1 MLLDFSPISEELSA
15 TQRATAKRR
24 FHRIVNHFLPAS
36 EIDNDDGNNN
46 DDDDGDDDDSDSARI
61 GVGSKTYS
69 PPRLISLTYKYA
81 LSDRARDNFLRAFFQ
96 SIGVPVAREDGT
108 DGDPE
113 TFRPSVF
120 DFADY
125 LLQHFFYPL
134 KAEGKK
140 TPQPSP
146 VFRSAIDRVQAGHSF
161 AGTPE
166 RLSALRGACLIRDHH
181 RCVISHRFDR
191 TEALAR
197 MRKDGE
203 RRALDDDG
211 NLLSRERRAAP
222 LEVAHII
229 PHSLMTVAANS
240 ELSPSKQ
247 AALAILNMFDTGVV
261 HEIEGSNIDRP
272 RNALTLTQENH
283 DAFGRFEIFF
293 EHVADYTYRIDTLE
307 PRYLFEDLPVTR
319 TLHLSENRTIDP
331 PSPRLL
337 AVHRA
342 IAHILHL
349 SAAGEYI
356 DKLLRDIEGQGVCAA
371 DGSTE
376 IGRLLQFGLRGFIS
390 I

>member
-1 MLLDFSPISEELSA
+1 
-15 TQRATAKRR
+15 
-24 FHRIVNHFLPAS
+24 
-36 EIDNDDGNNN
+36 
-46 DDDDGDDDDSDSARI
+46 
-61 GVGSKTYS
+61 
-69 PPRLISLTYKYA
+69 
-81 LSDRARDNFLRAFFQ
+81 
-96 SIGVPVAREDGT
+96 
-108 DGDPE
+108 
-113 TFRPSVF
+113 
-120 DFADY
+120 
-125 LLQHFFYPL
+125 
-134 KAEGKK
+134 
-140 TPQPSP
+140 
-146 VFRSAIDRVQAGHSF
+146 
-161 AGTPE
+161 
-166 RLSALRGACLIRDHH
+166 
-181 RCVISHRFDR
+181 
-191 TEALAR
+191 

-376 IGRLLQFGLRGFIS
+376 IGRLLQFGLRGALAGVEVDVTAKRFSGDPRTARHWTPCCESSDSGNNVRDSAFSMMAMPFGFAVQRQVSDKEIRRSIRIGKRYQTLLEGSSLLAIAYCDNVDKIIRNFSITPKRLEDLARTATETDLAEIS
-390 I
+390 KASPNF